1 MTEMADYFTAIIV
14 SIYFLAMLAIG
25 IWASKKIKNTEDY
38 LVAGRSLGF
47 WMFVLLMIGTVCS
60 GMSLLGVSGLGYK
73 LGWPTMWEQ
82 IFVPLS
88 IAFCII
94 FFGVKLH
101 NVAKTSG
108 YITVQDYLA
117 HRYESPTALR
127 SLAAVS
133 GIIVSMIYLV
143 GQYTAIAIVLMWL
156 FQIPLWLALFIAM
169 VVTMVY
175 TAIGGLYAVAW
186 TTLIQSIILIGGV
199 LIMTPIIIFH
209 AGGFTHVNEYIA
221 SVNPNLVMPWMP
233 SGAFAIPYIF
243 SFAIL
248 LMVGLACAPHVINNV
263 LAIKDV
269 KYFKWAPLV
278 AFLIYL
284 VAMVL
289 LKFTGFAGITLV
301 KEGIITL
308 PNVPNAGDFVILHGL
323 QSAMP
328 VLAFSAIFAVIVL
341 AAVMS
346 STDRLMLT
354 IGAMFSWDIYKRVLK
369 PDADDKTVLRLSQV
383 VVVISAIISMLLA
396 ISPPEMLA
404 SLIWMGIGVMLA
416 TFAVPLLAGLYWR
429 GATRQGAIAAMSL
442 GLISSLVIGFLN
454 YFKIVA
460 MGVEF
465 AKIPMHFSFYAFVI
479 AILAMIIVSLL
490 TKKTAEKVLNETQT
504 GFYFS
509 K

>member
-1 MTEMADYFTAIIV
+1 MADFITIV
-14 SIYFLAMLAIG
+14 VISLYFLAMLGIG
-25 IWASKKIKNTEDY
+25 FWASKKIKSTEDY
-38 LVAGRSLGF
+38 LIAGRSLGF
-47 WMFVLLMIGTVCS
+47 WMFILLMIGTVCS

-73 LGWPTMWEQ
+73 MGWPTMWEQ

-101 NVAKTSG
+101 NVAKTAG
-108 YITVQDYLA
+108 YVTVQDYLA
-117 HRYESPTALR
+117 HRYESPIALR
-127 SLAAVS
+127 TLSAVA
-133 GIIVSMIYLV
+133 GIIVSLIYLV
-143 GQYTAIAIVLMWL
+143 GQYTAIAIVLIWL
-156 FQIPLWLALFIAM
+156 FQIPLWLALLIAT

-186 TTLIQSIILIGGV
+186 ASLIQSIILIVGV
-199 LIMTPIIIFH
+199 LIMAPIIIFY
-209 AGGFTHVNEYIA
+209 AGGFNHVNEYIYT
-221 SVNPNLVMPWMP
+221 VNPSLVQPWMP

-269 KYFKWAPLV
+269 KYFKWSPLV
-278 AFLIYL
+278 AFLIYFI
-284 VAMVL
+284 AMFL
-289 LKFTGFAGITLV
+289 LKFTGFAGLAMV
-301 KEGIITL
+301 KEGVFVL
-308 PNVPNAGDFVILHGL
+308 PNVPNAGDFVILYGIQYAL
-323 QSAMP
+323 PIMALWA
-328 VLAFSAIFAVIVL
+328 VFAVIVL

-346 STDRLMLT
+346 TTDRLMLT
-354 IGAMFSWDIYKRVLK
+354 IGAMFSWDIYKKVLK
-369 PDADDKTVLRLSQV
+369 PDASDKTVLLLSKIV
-383 VVVISAIISMLLA
+383 VVLSAFGTMILA

-429 GATRQGAIAAMSL
+429 GATREGALAAMSL
-442 GLISSLVIGFLN
+442 GLVSSLVVGGLN

-460 MGVEF
+460 MGIKFET
-465 AKIPMHFSFYAFVI
+465 IPLHFSFYAFII
-479 AILAMIIVSLL
+479 AIFAMIIVSLL
-490 TKKTAEKVLNETQT
+490 TKKTAEKVLNDTQT
-504 GFYFS
+504 GWYFS

>member
-1 MTEMADYFTAIIV
+1 MTDILTIIIV
-14 SIYFLAMLAIG
+14 SLYFLAMLGIG

-73 LGWPTMWEQ
+73 MGWPTMWEQ

-101 NVAKTSG
+101 NVAKNSG

-143 GQYTAIAIVLMWL
+143 GQYTAIAIVLIWL

-209 AGGFTHVNEYIA
+209 AGGFTRVNEYIA
-221 SVNPNLVMPWMP
+221 TVNPNLVMPWMP
-233 SGAFAIPYIF
+233 TGAFAIPYIF

-289 LKFTGFAGITLV
+289 LKFTGFAGIVLV
-301 KEGIITL
+301 KEGTIIL
-308 PNVPNAGDFVILHGL
+308 PNVANAGDFVILHGL
-323 QSAMP
+323 HSALP
-328 VLAFSAIFAVIVL
+328 LVAFSAIFAVIVL

-354 IGAMFSWDIYKRVLK
+354 IGAMFSWDIYKKVLK

-383 VVVISAIISMLLA
+383 IVVLSAIVSMLLA

-429 GATRQGAIAAMSL
+429 GATREGALAAMSL
-442 GLISSLVIGFLN
+442 GLISSLAIGFLN
-454 YFKIVA
+454 YFKTVA
-460 MGVEF
+460 LGIEF

-479 AILAMIIVSLL
+479 AILTMIIVSAL
-490 TKKTAEKVLNETQT
+490 TTKTDEKILDETQT
-504 GFYFS
+504 GWYFS

>member
-1 MTEMADYFTAIIV
+1 MTDIITIVVIGLYFV
-14 SIYFLAMLAIG
+14 AMLGIG
-25 IWASKKIKNTEDY
+25 VWASKKIKNTEDY
-38 LVAGRSLGF
+38 LLAGRSLGF

-73 LGWPTMWEQ
+73 MGWPTMWEQ

-117 HRYESPTALR
+117 HRYESPTAMR
-127 SLAAVS
+127 SLAAVA

-143 GQYTAIAIVLMWL
+143 GQYTAIAIVLIWL
-156 FQIPLWLALFIAM
+156 FQIPLWLALVIAM

-199 LIMTPIIIFH
+199 LIMAPIIIFY
-209 AGGFTHVNEYIA
+209 AGGFTHVNEFIA
-221 SVNPNLVMPWMP
+221 SVNPAFVQPWMP

-269 KYFKWAPLV
+269 KYFKWAPLI
-278 AFLIYL
+278 AFIIYL
-284 VAMVL
+284 VTMVL
-289 LKFTGFAGITLV
+289 LKFTGFAGLTMV
-301 KEGIITL
+301 KQGVFTL
-308 PNVPNAGDFVILHGL
+308 PSVPNAGDFVILYGIQYAL
-323 QSAMP
+323 PIIALWA
-328 VLAFSAIFAVIVL
+328 VFAVIVL

-346 STDRLMLT
+346 TTDRLMLT
-354 IGAMFSWDIYKRVLK
+354 IGAMFSWDIYKKVLK

-383 VVVISAIISMLLA
+383 VVVLSAVGSVLLA

-429 GATRQGAIAAMSL
+429 GATRQGALAAMSL
-442 GLISSLVIGFLN
+442 GLISSLLIGFLN
-454 YFKIVA
+454 YFKTIA
-460 MGVEF
+460 MGIEF
-465 AKIPMHFSFYAFVI
+465 LKIPMHFSFYAFVI

-490 TKKTAEKVLNETQT
+490 TKKTAEKVLDETQT

>member
-1 MTEMADYFTAIIV
+1 MADYMTIIIV
-14 SIYFLAMLAIG
+14 SLYFLAMLGIG

-73 LGWPTMWEQ
+73 MGWPTMWEQ

-101 NVAKTSG
+101 NVAKKSG
-108 YITVQDYLA
+108 YVTVQDYLA

-133 GIIVSMIYLV
+133 GIIVSLIYLV

-186 TTLIQSIILIGGV
+186 TTLVQSVILIGGV
-199 LIMTPIIIFH
+199 LIMTPVIIFH
-209 AGGFTHVNEYIA
+209 AGGFTKVNEYIA
-221 SVNPNLVMPWMP
+221 TVNPNLVMPWMP

-278 AFLIYL
+278 AFLIYF

-289 LKFTGFAGITLV
+289 LKFTGFAGISLV
-301 KEGIITL
+301 KEGVITL

-323 QSAMP
+323 ESALP
-328 VLAFSAIFAVIVL
+328 ALAFSAIFAVIVL

-369 PDADDKTVLRLSQV
+369 PDADDKTVLRLSQI
-383 VVVISAIISMLLA
+383 VVVISAIVSMLIA
-396 ISPPEMLA
+396 INPPEMLA

-429 GATRQGAIAAMSL
+429 GATREGALAAMAL
-442 GLISSLVIGFLN
+442 GLISSLAIGFLN
-454 YFKIVA
+454 YFKTVA
-460 MGVEF
+460 LGIEF

-479 AILAMIIVSLL
+479 AILAMIIVSVL
-490 TKKTAEKVLNETQT
+490 TAKTSENVLNETQT
-504 GFYFS
+504 GWYFS
-509 K
+509 KD